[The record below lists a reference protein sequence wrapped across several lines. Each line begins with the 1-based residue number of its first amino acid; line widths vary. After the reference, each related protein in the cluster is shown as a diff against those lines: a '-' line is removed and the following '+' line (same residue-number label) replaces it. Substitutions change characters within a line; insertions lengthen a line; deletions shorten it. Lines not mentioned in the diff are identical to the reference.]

1 MKKNIKQEYE
11 FNNDV
16 HLIGRVTKKDEFV
29 NFIPFPVF
37 GIEIEVPKPS
47 FETVPYHFFIPEK
60 TEPTD
65 FSTFRVIFLKNE
77 SIITDLEIGDKI
89 MIKGELQSRNF
100 NQQHPMTDDLLQSLV
115 DIYTNLHNSSPTDKE
130 PTQFKREPIVW
141 KKMLN
146 LSILEEIPNDS
157 CLDIDNKL
165 ISEPNK
171 PYTYKVDRNGVVTKE
186 TKETIVEV
194 VSFDYKKIE
203 EFPETDHSSI
213 LISGRIADHPQ
224 FEIEDNNIYLE
235 LKVQTFQKS
244 FEPDEKRFAFAR
256 IRILGLEAQ
265 EIFNSYK
272 KNDYI
277 HLHGTFVSE
286 LYNLSFKIKKI
297 TSGNKTKKK
306 KIELIKSTHLI
317 LSDAN
322 SIQKQ

>member
-1 MKKNIKQEYE
+1 LKKNIKKEFE

-16 HLIGRVTKKDEFV
+16 QLIGRVTKKDDFV
-29 NFIPFPVF
+29 NLIPFPVF

-47 FETVPYHFFIPEK
+47 FEKVPYHFFVPEK
-60 TEPTD
+60 TEPSN
-65 FSTFRVIFLKNE
+65 FSYFRIIFLKNE
-77 SIITDLEIGDKI
+77 SIITDLEIGDII
-89 MIKGELQSRNF
+89 MVKGEIQSRNF

-115 DIYTNLHNSSPTDKE
+115 DIYSNLYKSTPTDKE

-146 LSILEEIPNDS
+146 LNILEEIPIDS
-157 CLDIDNKL
+157 SLDEDNKL
-165 ISEPNK
+165 VSEPNK
-171 PYTYKVDRNGVVTKE
+171 PYTYKVDRNGDVSKE

-194 VSFDYKKIE
+194 VAFDYKKIE
-203 EFPETDHSSI
+203 EFPESEHSSVV
-213 LISGRIADHPQ
+213 ISGRIADHPQ

-265 EIFNSYK
+265 EIFKSYK

-286 LYNLSFKIKKI
+286 LYNVSFKIKKI
-297 TSGNKTKKK
+297 TSGNKMKKK
-306 KIELIKSTHLI
+306 KIELIKTTHLI

-322 SIQKQ
+322 SIRKQ